1 MKTVEENEEGNEQ
14 DLLQNE
20 TPIDTIPYDSIEDD
34 LEELKA
40 QNTERLDLKCTLY
53 KYSDFNRGKDKAQCG
68 SWVNCIP
75 EREEIGKTFGSGR
88 YYLIVTIPS
97 GTQQKRII
105 RNYVFKLHEHYD
117 KIKKANDEKNLVTIG
132 NNGVQVAQDPMQ
144 TMGSMMIMVK
154 SFIEAL
160 SPLLGNK
167 GNSGNSDMSGLF
179 TQQMKFASDMQMQMM
194 QQQMEFF
201 KRMQKEMVSNM
212 NNTTIT
218 EEITETEQP
227 NFLQQIIP
235 LIEQFAP
242 MLLGSDNPM
251 VKAAL
256 PLLKTNAIYKQAV
269 ENPDNMK
276 KIIAYLDGTKGEEAT
291 NTILSTIGVSRT

>member
-1 MKTVEENEEGNEQ
+1 
-14 DLLQNE
+14 
-20 TPIDTIPYDSIEDD
+20 
-34 LEELKA
+34 
-40 QNTERLDLKCTLY
+40 
-53 KYSDFNRGKDKAQCG
+53 
-68 SWVNCIP
+68 
-75 EREEIGKTFGSGR
+75 
-88 YYLIVTIPS
+88 
-97 GTQQKRII
+97 
-105 RNYVFKLHEHYD
+105 
-117 KIKKANDEKNLVTIG
+117 
-132 NNGVQVAQDPMQ
+132 
-144 TMGSMMIMVK
+144 
-154 SFIEAL
+154 
-160 SPLLGNK
+160 
-167 GNSGNSDMSGLF
+167 
-179 TQQMKFASDMQMQMM
+179 
-194 QQQMEFF
+194 
-201 KRMQKEMVSNM
+201 M